1 MLIGIFQN
9 SEFRKMSVD
18 FLMQQ
23 IILLSNIFGETP
35 VKYIPLLKDLS
46 KQLANIVN
54 YQMYLY
60 GISQVYS
67 CLALEIFLTEHVL
80 TGK

>member
-1 MLIGIFQN
+1 
-9 SEFRKMSVD
+9 MSVD

-54 YQMYLY
+54 YQMDLY

>member
-1 MLIGIFQN
+1 
-9 SEFRKMSVD
+9 MSVD

-54 YQMYLY
+54 YQMDWY